1 MCRGPEA
8 SRCPCRGRRG
18 LAEKPLPLS
27 LFLLS
32 VLATL
37 ADALQLPKLASLRLF
52 VTIATPIHPRAS
64 LCYYYYNYTGALFCS
79 TTTTPA
85 GGGWRK
91 KEIGWWRRRRRMKL
105 RSFFNSYLNPRTF
118 CVAGRTPTRSG
129 ADVTP
134 SPAAAATAAGAAH
147 LKRRCQT
154 LWLVCIFSIEKSPIY
169 PLCVCWTF
177 YSTTLSIPP
186 RPRRQQG
193 CAGDVWLGVAVEK
206 SIWRFH
212 PIWIW

>member
-1 MCRGPEA
+1 MFGVILNNNGVVLATCIA
-8 SRCPCRGRRG
+8 VVVRRG
-18 LAEKPLPLS
+18 LCSWTPSFFRIRNS
-27 LFLLS
+27 LLFPSYSLEQSISLLS
-32 VLATL
+32 VLAIL

-147 LKRRCQT
+147 
-154 LWLVCIFSIEKSPIY
+154 
-169 PLCVCWTF
+169 
-177 YSTTLSIPP
+177 
-186 RPRRQQG
+186 
-193 CAGDVWLGVAVEK
+193 
-206 SIWRFH
+206 
-212 PIWIW
+212 